1 MIRFS
6 RPLTGV
12 TPVCMAATN
21 PLNWHSRLRPDFSHS
36 LGLFRRC
43 AANNFTRL
51 SSLPGP
57 WLTLLH
63 VLPRCRQMDPGR
75 THAVPLSDGLYSS
88 PPADEE
94 IDPAGALGSR
104 QVWPTIE
111 KQP

>member
-1 MIRFS
+1 
-6 RPLTGV
+6 
-12 TPVCMAATN
+12 MAAPTSPVQKLQKILAN
-21 PLNWHSRLRPDFSHS
+21 VGPSTH
-36 LGLFRRC
+36 GLFRRC

-75 THAVPLSDGLYSS
+75 THAVPLCDGLYSS